1 MSSSQDFLPLLKR
14 IYPIYYKELLVII
27 DALEQWKHLLKGIFI
42 PFTIFFDHRN
52 LLYQKKLVKMSQ
64 RLVRWARLL
73 SEFNFKITYIMLVP
87 LMVNPMYF
95 LVKQTI
101 LFSEE
106 ELSFDIPF
114 SVFRTENF
122 CATTTLI
129 TSLTDQILNKS

>member
-1 MSSSQDFLPLLKR
+1 
-14 IYPIYYKELLVII
+14 
-27 DALEQWKHLLKGIFI
+27 
-42 PFTIFFDHRN
+42 
-52 LLYQKKLVKMSQ
+52 MSQ

-114 SVFRTENF
+114 NVFRTENF

>member
-1 MSSSQDFLPLLKR
+1 
-14 IYPIYYKELLVII
+14 
-27 DALEQWKHLLKGIFI
+27 
-42 PFTIFFDHRN
+42 
-52 LLYQKKLVKMSQ
+52 MSQ